1 MVLEPL
7 SDTIRMLPAGT
18 RPAGGPSC
26 PLARNNE
33 QQDEEEIM
41 TRTIRFSGL
50 LLPVLL
56 LAVAGAAIADEH
68 PFVGSK
74 SCKKCHIKQFKS
86 WEETKMASAY
96 ASLQPGE
103 DVEAKAEMGLSA
115 DEDYTQ
121 NAECVA
127 CHVTGHGKEGG
138 FVSMEET
145 PELAGVGCESCHGA
159 GGTYLQDGY
168 MTLKN
173 KEYKLEELVE
183 VGLVEKIGAEQCV
196 QCHNENVPIEG
207 YTFDF
212 EAKKAEG
219 THENFPLK
227 YDHD

>member
-1 MVLEPL
+1 MRRFLGF
-7 SDTIRMLPAGT
+7 TILIA
-18 RPAGGPSC
+18 AV
-26 PLARNNE
+26 A
-33 QQDEEEIM
+33 
-41 TRTIRFSGL
+41 
-50 LLPVLL
+50 L
-56 LAVAGAAIADEH
+56 LAAVPASAEEH
-68 PFVGSK
+68 AFVGSK
-74 SCKKCHIKQFKS
+74 NCKKCHIKQFKS

-96 ASLQPGE
+96 ETLKPGV

-127 CHVTGHGKEGG
+127 CHVTGYGKEGG
-138 FVSMEET
+138 FVSEEET
-145 PELAGVGCESCHGA
+145 PDLAGVGCEMCHGA
-159 GGTYLQDGY
+159 GGTYTQDGY

-173 KEYKLEELVE
+173 KEYKLSELVA
-183 VGLVEKIGAEQCV
+183 VGLVEKVGEAQCV

-227 YDHD
+227 YDHSG